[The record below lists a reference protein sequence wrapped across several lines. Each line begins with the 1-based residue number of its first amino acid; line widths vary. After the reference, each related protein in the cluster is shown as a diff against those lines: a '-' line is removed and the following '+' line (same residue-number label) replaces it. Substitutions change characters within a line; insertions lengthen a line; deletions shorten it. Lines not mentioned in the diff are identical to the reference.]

1 MNRIAFLGPPGA
13 GKGTQAA
20 ILATELGVPHLA
32 TGDLLRTAV
41 AARSPLGLEAEK
53 FMRAGELVPDGLVV
67 DIVADRLGGDHGRS
81 GFLLDGFPR
90 TLAQGVSLDRIAPL
104 DHVVAFEIPEG
115 TLLER
120 LTERRQC
127 PKCGTV
133 YNLKTVPPR
142 VSGRCDRDG
151 TELVSRNDDRP
162 DAVRT
167 RFRAY
172 HEQTQPLVEFYQK
185 RGILRRIDAVGDT
198 ATVAA
203 RVRAAVVD

>member
-1 MNRIAFLGPPGA
+1 VNRIAFLGPPGA
-13 GKGTQAA
+13 GKGTQAE
-20 ILATELGVPHLA
+20 ILAKRLGIPHLA

-41 AARSPLGLEAEK
+41 AARTPLGLQAERY
-53 FMRAGELVPDGLVV
+53 MRAGELVPDQLVV
-67 DIVADRLGGDHGRS
+67 AIVADRLQGDHGGS

-90 TLAQGVSLDRIAPL
+90 TLSQGESLDRIAPL

-115 TLLER
+115 VLLER
-120 LTERRQC
+120 LSERRQC

-133 YNLKTVPPR
+133 YNLHTLPPR
-142 VSGRCDRDG
+142 VPGRCDHDG

-162 DAVRT
+162 EAIRT

-172 HEQTQPLVEFYQK
+172 HEQTAPLVQFYQK

-198 ATVAA
+198 TAVAA
-203 RVRAAVVD
+203 RVRAAVID